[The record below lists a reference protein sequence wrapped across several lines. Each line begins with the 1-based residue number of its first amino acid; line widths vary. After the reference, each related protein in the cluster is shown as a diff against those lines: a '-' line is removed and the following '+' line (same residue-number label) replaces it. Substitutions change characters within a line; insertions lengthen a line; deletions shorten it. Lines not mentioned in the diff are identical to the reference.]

1 MKRLIVSLSLVLLL
15 AVVLVPAASAKSFR
29 YGVTAGEVTSSGAV
43 LWTRADRSG
52 PVTLLVARDK
62 RFRKA
67 RRTYKLRASSSSD
80 KTVQRKVRGLA
91 AHARYYYLF
100 LQRKGRRSTRGTFR
114 TAPRSSANATIRFA
128 WSGDTDA
135 IPLKGQKKP
144 YWNNFDIF
152 RRMQRERNDFNVH
165 FGDTIYSDS
174 EVPGRASPVALTR
187 KQKWGKYKINLGQAN
202 LRRLRASGAF
212 YSHWDD
218 HEFVND
224 FARGE
229 NKFGGGT
236 GADRYTVSRNGQTIY
251 RDGVRAFRDYA
262 PVSYTSKDG
271 LYRSRRWGRNL
282 EVFFLDQRSFRS
294 PKASANG
301 VCNNPSTGQP
311 DLAPT
316 GPTGT
321 RNLFGAIVP
330 SLRQPVSPACT
341 AAINSPNRTFLGK
354 RQYSRFTRAVKAS
367 KARFKVIM
375 NELPIQQYYVLPYD
389 RWEGYEFER
398 KRLLNYLKDNVK
410 NVVFL
415 TTDVH
420 ATLVNDARLQTLEQ
434 GGPVNSGIADV
445 TVGPAATENFEDEV
459 DGAVGKGNGR
469 LVDDVFLENP
479 PPAGVG
485 MPCSSVKAFSYGEVK
500 VTSSTLTITPKDIR
514 GGRLQQDPSGPSKT
528 TACGPFVLAYKG

>member
-1 MKRLIVSLSLVLLL
+1 MKRILVPAALALMLVL
-15 AVVLVPAASAKSFR
+15 ALVPAASAKGFK
-29 YGVTAGEVTSSGAV
+29 YGVTAGEVTSSSAIP
-43 LWTRADRSG
+43 WTRADRSG
-52 PVTLLVARDK
+52 RVTLQVARNK
-62 RFRKA
+62 RFSRGLKIYRLRA
-67 RRTYKLRASSSSD
+67 RASSD
-80 KTVQRKVRGLA
+80 RTVQRKVGKLKSRT
-91 AHARYYYLF
+91 RYYYRF
-100 LQRKGRRSTRGTFR
+100 VQGTKRKSSRGTFR
-114 TAPRSSANATIRFA
+114 TAPSSSSNATVRFA

-135 IPLKGQKKP
+135 IPLPGKTTP

-152 RRMQRERNDFNVH
+152 RRMQAERNDFNIH

-174 EVPGRASPVALTR
+174 EVPGRTTPVALTR
-187 KQKWGKYKINLGQAN
+187 RQKWGKYKINLGQAK
-202 LRRLRASGAF
+202 LRRLRASAGF

-229 NKFGGGT
+229 NKFGGGG
-236 GADRYTVSRNGQTIY
+236 GAGGYTVNRSGQTIY
-251 RDGVRAFRDYA
+251 KDGVKAFRDYA
-262 PVSYTSKDG
+262 PVSYTSRDG

-282 EVFFLDQRSFRS
+282 EVFFLDERSFRS

-316 GPTGT
+316 GPTAT
-321 RNLFGAIVP
+321 RNLFGAVVP

-341 AAINSPNRTFLGK
+341 AAINSPNRTFLGQ
-354 RQYSRFTRAVKAS
+354 RQYARFTSAVKAS

-398 KRLLNYLKDNVK
+398 KRLLNYLKGNVK

-434 GGPVNSGIADV
+434 GGPQNTGIFDV
-445 TVGPAATENFEDEV
+445 TVGPAATENFEDEI

-469 LVDDVFLENP
+469 LVDDAFLETP
-479 PPAGVG
+479 PPNGVG
-485 MPCSSVKAFSYGEVK
+485 MPCSAVKAFSYGEVK
-500 VTSSTLTITPKDIR
+500 VTSSQLTITPKNIQ
-514 GGRLQQDPSGPSKT
+514 GGRLQQDPSGSSKT
-528 TACGPFVLAYKG
+528 TACGPFVLNYKQ